1 MSQSYRLI
9 DKLRDNRALSPEEYV
24 RLITDT
30 DPDSAEYLRQSADAV
45 RRSVYGNA
53 VYIRGL
59 VEFTSYC
66 KNDCLYCGIRRGNTA
81 AERFRLTAEQ
91 ILDCAAEGYGLGFRT
106 IVLQG
111 GEDPYF
117 TDPRLVPIVRALRER
132 FPDCAITLSVGE
144 RSRQSY
150 KALFE
155 AGANR
160 FLLRHETATA
170 DHYARLHPASLT
182 LGNRLRC
189 LCDLKAIGYQVGCG
203 FMVGSPWQTA
213 AHIAEDLRFIGE
225 FEPHMVGIGPFIP
238 HKDTPFRDHAA
249 GSVALTLRLLS
260 IIRLILPKV
269 LLPATTA
276 LGTLSPNGREQ
287 GIRAGANVIM
297 PNLSPKDAREK
308 YMLYN
313 NKLSSGDEAAE
324 NLAHLKESMTQIG
337 YEIVTSRGDYASE
350 GVSPPPSLP

>member
-1 MSQSYRLI
+1 MSQIFNFI
-9 DKLRDNRALSPEEYV
+9 DKLKQNRTLSPEEYV
-24 RLITDT
+24 HLITFT
-30 DPDSAEYLRQSADAV
+30 DPDAAEYLRQTADKA
-45 RRSVYGNA
+45 RREVYGNT

-59 VEFTSYC
+59 VEFTNYC

-81 AERFRLTAEQ
+81 AERFRLTLPQ
-91 ILDCAAEGYGLGFRT
+91 ILACAEEGYATGFRT

-117 TDPRLVPIVRALRER
+117 TDERLTEIVRTLRER

-150 KALFE
+150 EALFA

-170 DHYARLHPASLT
+170 SHYAKLHPPT
-182 LGNRLRC
+182 LILENRMRC
-189 LCDLKAIGYQVGCG
+189 LRDLKAIGYQVGCG

-213 AHIAEDLRFIGE
+213 EHIAEDLRFLGE
-225 FEPHMVGIGPFIP
+225 FRPHMVGIGPFIP
-238 HKDTPFRDHAA
+238 HRDTPFRDNTA
-249 GSVALTLRLLS
+249 GTVDATLRLLS
-260 IIRLILPKV
+260 IIRLILPNV

-276 LGTLSPNGREQ
+276 LGTLSENGREQ
-287 GIRAGANVIM
+287 GILAGANVIM
-297 PNLSPKDAREK
+297 PNLSPPDARKK

-324 NLAHLKESMTQIG
+324 NLAHLKQSMTAIG
-337 YEIVTSRGDYASE
+337 YEVVVSRGDYVGETMGIS
-350 GVSPPPSLP
+350 SPNP